1 MNTVKDIILNNITM
15 KEILDRYNIQ
25 TTRDMFRCPF
35 HNDKNPSA
43 KMYHNSFYCFAC
55 GKRW

>member
-1 MNTVKDIILNNITM
+1 MNTAKDIILNSITM
-15 KEILDRYNIQ
+15 KKILNEYNIK
-25 TTRDMFRCPF
+25 TVRDMFCCPF